1 MNGDGQKL
9 QKKSFLGPE
18 VGTNRPKLKEKNPK
32 WVNLRY
38 ISNFEVTVTLNT
50 MKFETFYEIIFYSYT
65 PHAQGH
71 CNEAIYYVTR
81 LDETTS
87 NW

>member
-1 MNGDGQKL
+1 MEMDRNFKRSHFWDRKWAQIDRKWPEME
-9 QKKSFLGPE
+9 KK
-18 VGTNRPKLKEKNPK
+18 RKEKNPK

-50 MKFETFYEIIFYSYT
+50 MKFEAFYEIIFYSYT

-71 CNEAIYYVTR
+71 
-81 LDETTS
+81 
-87 NW
+87 